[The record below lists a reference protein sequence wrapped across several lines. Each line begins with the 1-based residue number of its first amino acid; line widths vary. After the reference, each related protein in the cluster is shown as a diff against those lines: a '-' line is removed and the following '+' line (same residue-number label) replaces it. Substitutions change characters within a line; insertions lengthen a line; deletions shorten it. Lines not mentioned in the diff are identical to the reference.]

1 MLDVLKVSGPI
12 YLLIIIGYGAT
23 HFNLFSKADL
33 RVLGKF
39 VINFALPALI
49 FNALAKRAFSEV
61 FDPIYFFAYLGGS
74 LLVILLGFVLLPK
87 TSKQHSNNP
96 INRAIYA
103 LGMSCSNS
111 GFVGYPILLLA
122 IPAVAENTLALN
134 LIVENCAVIPLI
146 LILADYAQN
155 QHKNTRQQIQH
166 ALLSLIKNP
175 LILGLVLGMFFS
187 ISGAHLPEPV
197 AHTISMLAAASG
209 GISLF
214 VIGGTLVRL
223 PIKGLA
229 IQSLPIVLTKLIIHP
244 LCVYLLIVVLP
255 HIFSVAPLSASM
267 RNAAILYAAMPMMG
281 VYPIFGQ
288 RYNQENIASASL
300 LMATVLSVISV
311 NFIIWLLLK

>member
-134 LIVENCAVIPLI
+134 VPQVTIM
-146 LILADYAQN
+146 D
-155 QHKNTRQQIQH
+155 KN
-166 ALLSLIKNP
+166 
-175 LILGLVLGMFFS
+175 VLCV
-187 ISGAHLPEPV
+187 H
-197 AHTISMLAAASG
+197 
-209 GISLF
+209 
-214 VIGGTLVRL
+214 
-223 PIKGLA
+223 
-229 IQSLPIVLTKLIIHP
+229 IIHDP
-244 LCVYLLIVVLP
+244 CPNISIMSKARTNIEAPWVKRAR
-255 HIFSVAPLSASM
+255 IFIPQS
-267 RNAAILYAAMPMMG
+267 
-281 VYPIFGQ
+281 
-288 RYNQENIASASL
+288 
-300 LMATVLSVISV
+300 
-311 NFIIWLLLK
+311 